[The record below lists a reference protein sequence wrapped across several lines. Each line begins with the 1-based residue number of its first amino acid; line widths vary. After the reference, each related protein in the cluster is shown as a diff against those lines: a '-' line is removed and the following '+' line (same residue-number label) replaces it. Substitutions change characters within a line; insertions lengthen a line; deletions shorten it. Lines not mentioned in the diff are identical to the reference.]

1 MERKRKKTE
10 IQKIYNTNAKHSSLD
25 TPCHFVIYG
34 KHAIYFTSLKSF
46 IDIVFVK
53 TI

>member
-25 TPCHFVIYG
+25 TPL
-34 KHAIYFTSLKSF
+34 SLCYIWQTCNLLYIFKKLHRYRF
-46 IDIVFVK
+46 C
-53 TI
+53 